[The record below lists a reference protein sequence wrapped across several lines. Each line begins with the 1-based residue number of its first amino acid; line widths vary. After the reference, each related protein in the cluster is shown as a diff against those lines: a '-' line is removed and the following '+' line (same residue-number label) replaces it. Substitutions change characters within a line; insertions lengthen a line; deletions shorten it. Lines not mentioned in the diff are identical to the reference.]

1 MGNNEHQQNDNQET
15 NKRMS
20 AQEIRERAELFFKN
34 LREEKKLK
42 KDGTLYVGEIN
53 SQKPIIWAI
62 ILLIPIFIS
71 IKTYS
76 SESFSGNIFAIAFF
90 IVLALY
96 YYFTRRSTI
105 HLSPEHITIKSTITE
120 RLNLCDIS
128 YITPICEISSKKGYY
143 TIQYGEK
150 EIQMP
155 YNSDKNS
162 IPYRCHQFLK
172 EIVPELDVKIG
183 KEPTPQAIMKLFAAI
198 VATTGNSSSKEYAVN
213 FLHENLWNNQDKKN
227 ISILFDSYC
236 ASGSQQIVD
245 ECLRYAKEHNY
256 EERKE
261 LLDHLFECAF
271 KSYGVDVNELNIL
284 QKIAKYF
291 LIKEWDFKAM
301 QYKYE
306 YHKAEEEKEERKRE
320 ERKKRAEYSFKNV
333 IGEAQKT
340 LGVKSDASFEEIKS
354 AYREL
359 VKKVHPDKLPANAT
373 RQEIEEASEN
383 FRIITEAYKFL
394 EEKEQEK
401 IKETIK

>member
-76 SESFSGNIFAIAFF
+76 SESFSGNIFAIAFY

-96 YYFTRRSTI
+96 YYFTKRSTI
-105 HLSPEHITIKSTITE
+105 HLSPEQITINRTLTE
-120 RLNLCDIS
+120 HINLYDIS
-128 YITPICEISSKKGYY
+128 YITPICKNSSKNGYY
-143 TIQYGEK
+143 TVRYREGEV
-150 EIQMP
+150 QMP
-155 YNSDKNS
+155 YNSNKNS
-162 IPYRCHQFLK
+162 IPYRCHKFLK
-172 EIVPELDVKIG
+172 EIVPELTVKI
-183 KEPTPQAIMKLFAAI
+183 EMRPTLEAITRLFAAI

-213 FLHENLWNNQDKKN
+213 FLHKNLWNNQDKKN

-256 EERKE
+256 EERKG

-320 ERKKRAEYSFKNV
+320 ERKKRAEYSFRNV
-333 IGEAQKT
+333 TTEAQNT
-340 LGVKSDASFEEIKS
+340 LGVKANATIEEIKS

-359 VKKVHPDKLPANAT
+359 AMKLHPDKLPANAT
-373 RQEIEEASEN
+373 KKEIEEANEN
-383 FRIITEAYKFL
+383 FRVITEAYKFL
-394 EEKEQEK
+394 LEIKPEKVA
-401 IKETIK
+401 ETR

>member
-42 KDGTLYVGEIN
+42 KDGTLYVGEII
-53 SQKPIIWAI
+53 SQNPTAWAVII
-62 ILLIPIFIS
+62 LIPIFLS
-71 IKTYS
+71 IKTFS
-76 SESFSGNIFAIAFF
+76 SESFIWNMFAIVSF
-90 IVLALY
+90 IASALY

-162 IPYRCHQFLK
+162 IPYRCHKFLK
-172 EIVPELDVKIG
+172 EIVPELTVKIEKG
-183 KEPTPQAIMKLFAAI
+183 PTLEAITRLFAAI

-213 FLHENLWNNQDKKN
+213 FLHKNLWNKQDKKN

-236 ASGSQQIVD
+236 TSESQQIVD
-245 ECLRYAKEHNY
+245 ECLRYAQEHNY

-306 YHKAEEEKEERKRE
+306 YHKAEEEKEKHKRE
-320 ERKKRAEYSFKNV
+320 ERKKRAEYSFRNV
-333 IGEAQKT
+333 TTEAQNT
-340 LGVKSDASFEEIKS
+340 LGVKANATIEEIKS

-359 VKKVHPDKLPANAT
+359 AMKFHPDKLSANAT
-373 RQEIEEASEN
+373 PKEIEEANEN

-394 EEKEQEK
+394 MEKEYEK
-401 IKETIK
+401 VSR

>member
-42 KDGTLYVGEIN
+42 KDGTLYVGEII
-53 SQKPIIWAI
+53 SQNPTAWAVII
-62 ILLIPIFIS
+62 LIPIFLS
-71 IKTYS
+71 IKTFS
-76 SESFSGNIFAIAFF
+76 SESFIWNMFAIVSF
-90 IVLALY
+90 IASALY

-172 EIVPELDVKIG
+172 EIVPELTVKIEKG
-183 KEPTPQAIMKLFAAI
+183 PTLEAITRLFAAI

-245 ECLRYAKEHNY
+245 ECLQYAKEHNY

-291 LIKEWDFKAM
+291 LIKEWDFQAM

-306 YHKAEEEKEERKRE
+306 YHKAKEEKEERKRE
-320 ERKKRAEYSFKNV
+320 ERQRRAEHSFRNV
-333 IGEAQKT
+333 TTEAHKT
-340 LGVKSDASFEEIKS
+340 LGIKADATLEEIKS

-359 VKKVHPDKLPANAT
+359 AMKLHPDKLPTNAT
-373 RQEIEEASEN
+373 QEQIEEANEN
-383 FRIITEAYKFL
+383 FRVITEAYKFL
-394 EEKEQEK
+394 IESEPEKVK
-401 IKETIK
+401 V